1 MTDHPLTDDMC
12 DKNQFHI
19 FNQTPEDCIMTQ
31 EQIQEQIIE
40 KYGDVVLDFTGYYK
54 FRFHYSGTA
63 SDGATI
69 YALVG
74 GDSDGIYRACI
85 TPTDTLESLITQACL
100 LRLRIK
106 EKA

>member
-1 MTDHPLTDDMC
+1 MTHPMTDEMIDEIQNPWSSKPMSHPGDRM
-12 DKNQFHI
+12 
-19 FNQTPEDCIMTQ
+19 MT
-31 EQIQEQIIE
+31 QEQIIE
-40 KYGDVVLDFTGYYK
+40 KYGNVVLDFIGYYK
-54 FRFHYSGTA
+54 FRFHYKGTA

-74 GDSDGIYRACI
+74 GDSDNIHRACM

-106 EKA
+106 EKS